1 MEILEEVKDGKLT
14 LEEMNN
20 ELDTKIYDYKLIK
33 SLLMGNIEKEQ
44 RLLTRIIKLQMVV
57 RFAKEGDIE
66 QVKDAIS
73 DF

>member
-1 MEILEEVKDGKLT
+1 MDI
-14 LEEMNN
+14 
-20 ELDTKIYDYKLIK
+20 LIK

-57 RFAKEGDIE
+57 RFVKEGDIE